1 MVADSLPRAQ
11 EKPCA
16 GVQLVSS
23 ANTEDSVLAKVHR
36 EQQQDEELADLIRY
50 LENRVL
56 PDCPVQRQKVLS
68 AAQHLV

>member
-1 MVADSLPRAQ
+1 MRRWLP
-11 EKPCA
+11 PT
-16 GVQLVSS
+16 L
-23 ANTEDSVLAKVHR
+23 LAKVHR

-68 AAQHLV
+68 AAKHSYYVVDGVLL